1 VTTPGV
7 KLGTAPG
14 VKPDTT
20 PGVLV
25 KGGAAIADEFCPPD
39 VVCIAGTVT
48 VDLSTTA
55 LVDPGLFAPVAGA
68 PE

>member
-14 VKPDTT
+14 VKPDMT

-25 KGGAAIADEFCPPD
+25 KGVALAGGFGPPV

-48 VDLSTTA
+48 VDSSTTV
-55 LVDPGLFAPVAGA
+55 LVDAVPFAPVAGA
-68 PE
+68 SE